1 MDEERKDRKEEELE
15 QEESQPTRPSSQRGE
30 DTVSL
35 MDLMR
40 EEDGEPA
47 PAASGPPKTPRPLVG
62 DGVEHRPDSTSGAD
76 GDVTPT
82 GPVPPRITPRAR
94 PTPLPLYRED
104 MIPASRPPE
113 QDDQATRVQP
123 KVAFRGQSEVERPT
137 ISPRQQPTSELPTQP
152 PGRQPVRAAAS
163 SRSNQPTQM
172 YPQPRRA
179 AQRPAPVRVAVPS
192 HTDHHGGRTHGRHWG
207 SCIGRLVL
215 VGILLAIVGFVLS
228 VAAASAGYIVIASQL
243 PPPNEL
249 RARASKFETV
259 TIYDRDG
266 GLLHTLADPETGD
279 RRYVPLSEIALILQQ
294 ATIATEDRRFYE
306 HPGFDPLAL
315 TRAIWQAA
323 REGEAVAGTSTIAQ
337 QLARATLLDEDE
349 RAQRT
354 FGRKVREIILAT
366 ELYRTYNPDEILELY
381 LNEIYYGNLAYG
393 IEAAAQTYFSKPAAN
408 LNLAEASLLAGLPQ
422 APALW
427 DPYTAPELALG
438 RQREVLALMVNN
450 GYITVSEAAAARQE
464 AEALVPNMR
473 RAPATIR
480 HPHFTVTV
488 LQQLENRFDAQT
500 IYRGGGG
507 LRIYTT
513 LDPQAQALAEQTIAS
528 HRQNINAAGAN
539 NAALVVLQP
548 QTGEIL
554 ALVGSVDFNSEAISG
569 QVNMARAGRQA
580 GSALKP
586 LVYLTALE
594 QGWTASTLIWDVPTV
609 FPGGYEPK
617 NFDNRFHG
625 PQLLR
630 SALGNSY
637 NIPAV
642 KALEFVGVCHF
653 IDNVQKV
660 GMASLND
667 PSCREVGQPARYGL
681 SLALGGGEVTPLE
694 LAGAYGALANQ
705 GRFHPPFAITRI
717 ERNGELLYQH
727 QLPDAG
733 ESQVIRPE
741 HAYVLSDIL
750 ADNNARADAFGTN
763 NILNIGGHRVA
774 VKTGTSGTDRNDVRD
789 GWTIGYTPEV
799 VVAVWVGNTDNE
811 PVNPGESG
819 YRMAA
824 PIWNAYMNSYLS
836 GRAPAQFLPPP
847 GLGAV
852 EICVDSGTRPGPG
865 CIARRNEIFAV
876 DQLPAESEHDFL
888 SPVAIDLW
896 THYQANEFC
905 LESVYQAAF
914 FNLLVYAPGEEVLAR
929 EQTVARNW
937 IEQST
942 EGTAWART
950 RNIAL
955 PLQLPP
961 PEICGPD
968 TPRPRLEIT
977 QPRPGDQVSGEMEIW
992 GTAVAPNFAG
1002 YQVEFGLSHDPLGW
1016 GLVQALQGQPVENN
1030 LLALWDASD
1039 IPAGPVTVRLILFGP
1054 DNPYTPDYEPVALE
1068 TRVPLGLLEPTPT
1081 PTATPTITPTPT
1093 ETPAPTETATPT
1105 ATPSPTLTP
1114 TSSPTAVPTATATP
1128 APLET
1133 PTVMPSE
1140 TPTPEATPEPTATPE
1155 S

>member
-1 MDEERKDRKEEELE
+1 MNDKRKDREEEERE
-15 QEESQPTRPSSQRGE
+15 QEEAQPTRPSPRRRDE
-30 DTVSL
+30 DTISL
-35 MDLMR
+35 LDLMR
-40 EEDGEPA
+40 EEDGDA
-47 PAASGPPKTPRPLVG
+47 GPAAGAEPKTPRPLVG
-62 DGVEHRPDSTSGAD
+62 GGAGRPAQPAGDDEPTSTGATPPP
-76 GDVTPT
+76 VTERP
-82 GPVPPRITPRAR
+82 R

-104 MIPASRPPE
+104 MIPATRPPE
-113 QDDQATRVQP
+113 RDDEATRVQP
-123 KVAFRGQSEVERPT
+123 KVAFPGQTEIERPT
-137 ISPRQQPTSELPTQP
+137 ASPRRRPTSELPTRAPAAQQP
-152 PGRQPVRAAAS
+152 ARTAAVP
-163 SRSNQPTQM
+163 RRNQPTEA
-172 YPQPRRA
+172 QPRARA
-179 AQRPAPVRVAVPS
+179 GAQRPAPVRVVVPS
-192 HTDHHGGRTHGRHWG
+192 QRDYDRSRPYRRDWG

-215 VGILLAIVGFVLS
+215 VGFLLAVVGFVLS
-228 VAAASAGYIVIASQL
+228 VAAASIGYIVIASQL
-243 PPPNEL
+243 PAPNEL
-249 RARASKFETV
+249 RARASQFETV
-259 TIYDRDG
+259 AIYDRNG

-306 HPGFDPLAL
+306 HPGFDPIAL
-315 TRAIWQAA
+315 TRAIWLAA

-349 RAQRT
+349 RTQRT

-366 ELYRTYNPDEILELY
+366 ELYRTYEPDEILELY

-393 IEAAAQTYFSKPAAN
+393 IEAASQTYFSKPAAD

-427 DPYTAPELALG
+427 DPYTAPDLALG
-438 RQREVLALMVNN
+438 RQGEVLTLMVNN
-450 GYITVSEAAAARQE
+450 GYVTAAQAATARQE
-464 AEALVPNMR
+464 AEAFVPNMR

-500 IYRGGGG
+500 IYRGGGA

-513 LDPQAQALAEQTIAS
+513 LDPQAQNLAEQTIAA

-642 KALEFVGVCHF
+642 KALEYVGVCHF

-667 PSCREVGQPARYGL
+667 PSCRERGEPVRYGL

-717 ERNGELLYQH
+717 ERNGQMLYQH
-727 QLPDAG
+727 ELPDPRN
-733 ESQVIRPE
+733 SQVIRPE
-741 HAYVLSDIL
+741 HAYLLSDIL
-750 ADNNARADAFGTN
+750 ADNNARADAFGAN
-763 NILNIGGHRVA
+763 NILNIGGHTVA
-774 VKTGTSGTDRNDVRD
+774 VKTGTSGTDRDDVRD

-836 GRAPAQFLPPP
+836 GRAPVQFPPPP

-852 EICVDSGTRPGPG
+852 EICADSGTRPGPG

-876 DQLPAESEHDFL
+876 DQLPPDSEQDFL

-896 THYQANEFC
+896 THRQANEFC

-914 FNLLVYAPGEEVLAR
+914 FNLLVNARSEEIRER
-929 EQTVARNW
+929 EQSAARRW

-942 EGTAWART
+942 EGVAWARA
-950 RNIAL
+950 RHIAL

-961 PEICGPD
+961 EEMCGPD
-968 TPRPRLEIT
+968 TPRPRAEII

-992 GTAVAPNFAG
+992 GTAVAPNFTG
-1002 YQVEFGLSHDPLGW
+1002 YQVEYGLSHDPQGW
-1016 GLVQALQGQPVENN
+1016 GLVQALRQQPVESN

-1039 IPAGPVTVRLILFGP
+1039 VPAGAVTVRLLLFGP
-1054 DNPYTPDYEPVALE
+1054 DNPYTPDYEPVIIE

-1081 PTATPTITPTPT
+1081 PTATATATPTPT
-1093 ETPAPTETATPT
+1093 ETPTPTQTPMPTETAVPSPTPT
-1105 ATPSPTLTP
+1105 ISPTPAPTLTP
-1114 TSSPTAVPTATATP
+1114 TPGPTDTPTVP
-1128 APLET
+1128 PLET
-1133 PTVMPSE
+1133 PT
-1140 TPTPEATPEPTATPE
+1140 PTVAATPEP
-1155 S
+1155 